1 MRYSSAL
8 TCFSIFKFFTEILN
22 SCPPKADLILNSCP
36 PKADLTLSVDM
47 KGTYDKYVVSA
58 LVSLDILWSTLDIRW
73 STFGVLLNAFGCS
86 LMRADER

>member
-1 MRYSSAL
+1 
-8 TCFSIFKFFTEILN
+8 
-22 SCPPKADLILNSCP
+22 
-36 PKADLTLSVDM
+36 M

-86 LMRADER
+86 LMRADNSWRQWSFTNKQQMHPLKNIGFFNLAY